1 MTNESAHQ
9 RRNAMTLKNVANV
22 LANLDASLFGFL
34 TTFAIVGAI
43 MAHVA

>member
-1 MTNESAHQ
+1 MIFN
-9 RRNAMTLKNVANV
+9 NAAKV

-43 MAHVA
+43 VAHVA

>member
-1 MTNESAHQ
+1 MTFN
-9 RRNAMTLKNVANV
+9 NAAKV

-43 MAHVA
+43 LVHVA